1 MAEIDATTVATPG
14 ELLRGARQ
22 LYGWSVEEV
31 ADELNL
37 LPYIIQALE
46 NDDYDQ
52 LAGWTYVVGYLRSY
66 GKLVSVN
73 VESAIKQHEQ
83 FLPPTQDGPGT
94 VTENIIQRQPIA
106 IHYRWV
112 VTVVVLIVVVGG
124 LYGAY
129 LKRSGDV
136 ERIDLASNEL
146 NDELARIQKEPVPVS
161 VQSKK
166 IDKVELVS
174 NKDSTTLVASTS
186 AVTAKE
192 ESSGMIQ
199 AAESA
204 VTNQE
209 KIRDAEAT
217 AGSGADDSQETVG
230 DESVVMNNVQTR
242 SQVPTSKQIGVRSVV
257 TDLTQGVVVKKN
269 ESKKQV
275 AQTKVTPERPAI
287 NPVADALAQT
297 GFVAEVKLPR
307 AESRPTRSTVSSI
320 PETPVDEVKVKQS
333 KVLASQESGLAGVVA
348 QQKRTITIALK
359 RGSQVI
365 VYDGKG
371 VELLW
376 RYFPAGKVVRIS
388 GTPPF
393 DVRLRVSEGVRVLYN
408 GRAVEVPVPGNGGRI
423 RFQVGITQI
432 GGKDTVIANQGRGE

>member
-1 MAEIDATTVATPG
+1 MEATTVATPG

-73 VESAIKQHEQ
+73 VESAIKQHKQ

-136 ERIDLASNEL
+136 ERIDLASNKL

-161 VQSKK
+161 MQSKT

-174 NKDSTTLVASTS
+174 TKDSTTLVASTS
-186 AVTAKE
+186 TVTAKE
-192 ESSGMIQ
+192 KSPGMIQ
-199 AAESA
+199 AAGSA
-204 VTNQE
+204 VTNQK
-209 KIRDAEAT
+209 KIRDAEST

-230 DESVVMNNVQTR
+230 GESVVMSNVQTR
-242 SQVPTSKQIGVRSVV
+242 SQVPTSKQIDVRPVV
-257 TDLTQGVVVKKN
+257 TDPTQGVVVKKKEN
-269 ESKKQV
+269 KKQV

-287 NPVADALAQT
+287 NPVADALVQT

-307 AESRPTRSTVSSI
+307 AESAPTRSAVSSI

-333 KVLASQESGLAGVVA
+333 KDLASQESGLAGVVA
-348 QQKRTITIALK
+348 QSKRTITIALK

-371 VELLW
+371 VELLR

-388 GTPPF
+388 GVPPF
-393 DVRLRVSEGVRVLYN
+393 DVRLRVSEGARVLYN
-408 GRAVEVPVPGNGGRI
+408 GKAVKVPVPDNGGRI

>member
-1 MAEIDATTVATPG
+1 MDATTVATPG

-94 VTENIIQRQPIA
+94 VTENIIHRQPIA

-161 VQSKK
+161 MESKK
-166 IDKVELVS
+166 IDNAELAS

-186 AVTAKE
+186 TVNAKKN
-192 ESSGMIQ
+192 SSGTIQ
-199 AAESA
+199 AAEST

-209 KIRDAEAT
+209 KIRVAASA

-230 DESVVMNNVQTR
+230 DESVVMNNVQAR
-242 SQVPTSKQIGVRSVV
+242 SPVPTSKQIDVRPVAP
-257 TDLTQGVVVKKN
+257 DVVVKKK
-269 ESKKQV
+269 EQKKQV

-287 NPVADALAQT
+287 NPVAVALVQT
-297 GFVAEVKLPR
+297 GFVAEVKLSR
-307 AESRPTRSTVSSI
+307 VESTPTRSAASSI
-320 PETPVDEVKVKQS
+320 QDTPVDEVKVKES
-333 KVLASQESGLAGVVA
+333 KAVASQESGLAGVVA
-348 QQKRTITIALK
+348 QSKRTITIALK

-371 VELLW
+371 VELL
-376 RYFPAGKVVRIS
+376 RRNFPAGKAVRLS

-408 GRAVEVPVPGNGGRI
+408 GKAVKVPVPGNGGRI
-423 RFQVGITQI
+423 RFQVGITQF
-432 GGKDTVIANQGRGE
+432 GSKDTVISNQGRGE

>member
-1 MAEIDATTVATPG
+1 MEATTVATPG

-186 AVTAKE
+186 TVTAKE
-192 ESSGMIQ
+192 KSPGMIQ
-199 AAESA
+199 AAGSA
-204 VTNQE
+204 VTNQK
-209 KIRDAEAT
+209 KIRDAEST

-230 DESVVMNNVQTR
+230 GESVVMSNVQTR
-242 SQVPTSKQIGVRSVV
+242 SQVPTSKQIDVRPVV
-257 TDLTQGVVVKKN
+257 TDLTQGVVVKKKEN
-269 ESKKQV
+269 KKQV

-287 NPVADALAQT
+287 NPVADALVQT

-307 AESRPTRSTVSSI
+307 AESTPTRSAVSSI

-333 KVLASQESGLAGVVA
+333 KVLASQESGMAGVVA
-348 QQKRTITIALK
+348 QSKRTITIALK

-371 VELLW
+371 VELLR

-388 GTPPF
+388 GVPPF
-393 DVRLRVSEGVRVLYN
+393 DVRLRVSEGARVLYN
-408 GRAVEVPVPGNGGRI
+408 GKAVKVPVPGNGGRI